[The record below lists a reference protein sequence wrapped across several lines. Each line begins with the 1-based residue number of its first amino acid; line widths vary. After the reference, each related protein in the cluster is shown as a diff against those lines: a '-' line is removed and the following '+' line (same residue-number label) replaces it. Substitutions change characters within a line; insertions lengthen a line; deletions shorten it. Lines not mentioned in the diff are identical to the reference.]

1 MSRQQTPDI
10 MAGLMNG
17 NVALIDDEH
26 ESNKTIK
33 KYDNKKSE
41 GEAEKSYR
49 EKLENNK
56 TIKLSKNKAICED
69 GGKEIFEMKEKAT
82 FNLSLS
88 SLEAL
93 EDAWIQLKRQFKGEQ
108 RITKTAIVE
117 MALEICISEFEAKK
131 SESALY
137 KRLAD
142 IRSDSKLND
151 NNPT

>member
-10 MAGLMNG
+10 MANLMSGASGHIASEQVNHKEIKQVEG
-17 NVALIDDEH
+17 KTSKQAHDFTS

-33 KYDNKKSE
+33 LPK
-41 GEAEKSYR
+41 
-49 EKLENNK
+49 NK
-56 TIKLSKNKAICED
+56 TIEQD
-69 GGKEIFEMKEKAT
+69 GHIEINTMKEKAT

-93 EDAWIQLKRQFKGEQ
+93 EDAWIKLKRQFKGEQ

-117 MALEICISEFEAKK
+117 AALELCIAELEEQGN
-131 SESALY
+131 ESSLF

-142 IRSDSKLND
+142 FRSKINLND
-151 NNPT
+151 NSPS